1 MDLSSIARTIRF
13 QQHPTL
19 TACWV
24 WTGAIAPDGR
34 PRATHKGVQTTGRVA
49 VYRTLRGEPPGP
61 LKLACRESLCVN
73 PNHMEAT

>member
-24 WTGAIAPDGR
+24 WTGGTYPDGR
-34 PRATHKGVQTTGRVA
+34 PRATHEGVQTTGRVA
-49 VYRTLRGEPPGP
+49 VYRTLRGDPPSP

>member
-24 WTGAIAPDGR
+24 WTGGTSPDGR
-34 PRATHKGVQTTGRVA
+34 PRATHEGVQTTGRAA
-49 VYRTLRGEPPGP
+49 VYRVLRGALPGP
-61 LKLACRESLCVN
+61 LKPACQESLCVN
-73 PNHMEAT
+73 PNHMETT